1 MGTRLKRDI
10 GRATA
15 SQHTRLTQGFSF
27 GMWPATILC
36 PALTGN
42 RSSGVDDH
50 APDGRVRP
58 HAPKTTLRQPQ
69 GQTHVSLVSV

>member
-1 MGTRLKRDI
+1 MGAGLKRDI
-10 GRATA
+10 SRSAA
-15 SQHTRLTQGFSF
+15 SQHIRLTQGFSF

-42 RSSGVDDH
+42 RSLGVNDH